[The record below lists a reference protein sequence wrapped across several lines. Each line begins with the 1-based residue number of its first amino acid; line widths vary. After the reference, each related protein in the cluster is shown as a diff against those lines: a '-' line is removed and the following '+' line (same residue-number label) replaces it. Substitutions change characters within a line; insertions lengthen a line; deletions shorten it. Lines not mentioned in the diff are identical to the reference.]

1 MSAIW
6 VRSSNEMTD
15 WLTNVVCVLFLE
27 LFIDKIEK
35 NEECKKFFA
44 LFYGNTTTF
53 KVVQYGSSN
62 KISTNFQTVEYAKK
76 SFYNSFEISL
86 YRRGVKSF
94 LNAYLGKWQVY
105 WIFSRVE
112 QLLFRG
118 KRKRIHEF
126 IVYAWVAVFD
136 LPMSQN
142 RDKK

>member
-35 NEECKKFFA
+35 NSECKKIFA
-44 LFYGNTTTF
+44 LFYGNVTTF
-53 KVVQYGSSN
+53 KGTNVHIVAYR
-62 KISTNFQTVEYAKK
+62 KIFKLQNTPKYLFD
-76 SFYNSFEISL
+76 NSLKISL
-86 YRRGVKSF
+86 YRRGVESF
-94 LNAYLGKWQVY
+94 LNTYLGKWQVY
-105 WIFSRVE
+105 WIFSTIE
-112 QLLFRG
+112 QLLFHG
-118 KRKRIHEF
+118 KRKRIYEF

-142 RDKK
+142 LDKK